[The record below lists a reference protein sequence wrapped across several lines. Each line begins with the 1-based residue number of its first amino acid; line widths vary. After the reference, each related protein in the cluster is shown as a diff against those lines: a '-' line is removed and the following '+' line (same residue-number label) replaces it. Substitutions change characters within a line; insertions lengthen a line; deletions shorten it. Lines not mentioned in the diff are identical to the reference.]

1 MNILVHIFKQKWNG
15 TNFARLHYTES
26 HIKALTSWAV
36 ELQLS
41 FALVCVSRDEWT
53 MIYSWDGGSSD
64 TWTISCLGVWNR
76 HLTKMSQESYQ
87 SCGLIM
93 KWFLVTHCALF
104 LWSFNQNHAWIHP
117 GKLSAC
123 FLNSSLTP
131 LRIQVRIFLSVFS
144 SVWSTQKVL
153 SKWNFRTPHTMWNFW
168 RKEKVTK

>member
-1 MNILVHIFKQKWNG
+1 MYLLVHIFKQNENA
-15 TNFARLHYTES
+15 TSFASLHYTKS
-26 HIKALTSWAV
+26 HIKVRTSWAV

-53 MIYSWDGGSSD
+53 MIYSWDGGCSD
-64 TWTISCLGVWNR
+64 TWMISCLGVWNR

-93 KWFLVTHCALF
+93 KWFLVTVHC
-104 LWSFNQNHAWIHP
+104 SFHLLIKIMAGYI
-117 GKLSAC
+117 LAC
-123 FLNSSLTP
+123 NSSLP
-131 LRIQVRIFLSVFS
+131 SLRIHLRIFLSVFS

-168 RKEKVTK
+168 RKEKATK